1 MRFGSQFSSQNLSAE
16 QTQGDEGVKNVLQ
29 LSQLSDDILRFSDG
43 DQTIV
48 GEKGIM
54 LSGGQK
60 QRLSIARALFTP
72 SDLIIMDNVL
82 SAVDYETER
91 KILHGVFNRMAQQ
104 SLLVVS
110 HRVSAL
116 ESMDKILVLERG
128 EIIAQGTHTELLET
142 SPYYLDTWKLQQQD
156 IEAQS

>member
-1 MRFGSQFSSQNLSAE
+1 L
-16 QTQGDEGVKNVLQ
+16 
-29 LSQLSDDILRFSDG
+29 
-43 DQTIV
+43 V

-60 QRLSIARALFTP
+60 QRLSIARALLTP

-91 KILHGVFNRMAQQ
+91 TILKGVFNRIQGQ

-116 ESMDKILVLERG
+116 EYMDKILVLEKG
-128 EIIAQGTHTELLET
+128 EIIARGTHAQLLKSSDYYRET
-142 SPYYLDTWKLQQQD
+142 WELQQH
-156 IEAQS
+156 ESESPA